1 MKTRFSGTAALYVLA
16 AFATASAGSAM
27 TSKPAAA
34 DIKYNT
40 FGAEKKAGRREEGAT
55 ERKWRTIKS
64 VICFDTDT
72 GVDEFSCSGREE
84 MRGNRG
90 SNIFHLEYQPRC
102 GFDAAT
108 DSGGKY
114 YADYSIGAA
123 SVHAATNTGDA
134 SCKWHKNGD
143 QFICKNTSK
152 GPAVATI
159 NWSCKKDR

>member
-1 MKTRFSGTAALYVLA
+1 MKNHTIRTFAVCALS
-16 AFATASAGSAM
+16 AFAVVAVGSV
-27 TSKPAAA
+27 TITTPAKA

-72 GVDEFSCSGREE
+72 GVEEFSCSGREE
-84 MRGNRG
+84 MRGKRG

-108 DSGGKY
+108 DSSGKY

-143 QFICKNTSK
+143 QFVCRNGSK
-152 GPAVATI
+152 GSAEVTI
-159 NWSCKKDR
+159 NWSCKKR